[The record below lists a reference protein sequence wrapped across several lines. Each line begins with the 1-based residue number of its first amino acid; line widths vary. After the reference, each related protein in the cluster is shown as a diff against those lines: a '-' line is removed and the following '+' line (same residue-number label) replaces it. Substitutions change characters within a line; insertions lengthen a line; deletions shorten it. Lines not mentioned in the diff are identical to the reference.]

1 MNVRGSR
8 ANQTSLELSDHSS
21 ASPMPS
27 PSAAGSAVLG
37 HMSPHNFAAFAVGNR
52 RSHYSRPQAN
62 NVVFSAYAQH
72 FHAASGRA
80 GAKRIEMICHACGAA
95 APDDAK
101 FCNAC
106 GASLSAQPDDTPNAV
121 TTESPVVGDPIDDEQ
136 TGELRVPVDSA
147 TDELDELALTRLHDS
162 IQTEELKQ
170 TIQITTTDEPAFASQ
185 VVWADDERPF
195 DDTIDDMPASGIP
208 IDTAAATQVIPLDHE
223 PPTPSSGSAT
233 LAAAVVDHEPTGS
246 VSAQLTVTSF
256 IGIVAAVLTVIAL
269 TADILKISTTAG
281 AEFADVASAVGLK
294 TGVWHV
300 DNLGSNLIAVGLLG
314 AIGLAAGSVGSILNR
329 PWGPGLVG
337 GSGLSVLGTAAL
349 TIGLVEFPVGA
360 AQNFAASATGEFTI
374 EITRDLGYWA
384 LFAAGGVGLIA
395 FFASM
400 NDLLIDRRASLNPY
414 VHALGALIVVIAAI
428 APLVP
433 VVGSSW
439 SANWLLNS
447 NEGWPNELMIARL
460 VQLGAL
466 AVGGLIGF
474 LTVRPTGLALAFGAV
489 FPSAIATMSAWLG
502 LGMLSLAPG
511 YRNPGGTA
519 GSPTNLLVGASVGCV
534 LVLAVAIAM
543 AYDSH
548 QRS

>member
-1 MNVRGSR
+1 
-8 ANQTSLELSDHSS
+8 
-21 ASPMPS
+21 MPS
-27 PSAAGSAVLG
+27 PAVAGSAVHG
-37 HMSPHNFAAFAVGNR
+37 HMSPLNFDAFAVGNR
-52 RSHYSRPQAN
+52 RSQYSLPHAD

-72 FHAASGRA
+72 FQATSGRA
-80 GAKRIEMICHACGAA
+80 GAERNEMICPACDAA

-101 FCNAC
+101 FCNSC
-106 GASLSAQPDDTPNAV
+106 GGSLSAQPDDTPNAV
-121 TTESPVVGDPIDDEQ
+121 TTESPVVVEPIDDEQ
-136 TGELRVPVDSA
+136 TGELRVPDDST
-147 TDELDELALTRLHDS
+147 TDELDELALTRLNDS

-170 TIQITTTDEPAFASQ
+170 TIQITTTEEPAFASQ

-208 IDTAAATQVIPLDHE
+208 IDAAAATQVIPLDHE
-223 PPTPSSGSAT
+223 PPTPSSRSAT
-233 LAAAVVDHEPTGS
+233 LAAAVVRHEPTGS
-246 VSAQLTVTSF
+246 VSAQLVSAQLTVTSF

-337 GSGLSVLGTAAL
+337 GSGLSVLGTSAL

-360 AQNFAASATGEFTI
+360 AQNFTASATGEFTI

-400 NDLLIDRRASLNPY
+400 NDLLIDHRASLNPY
-414 VHALGALIVVIAAI
+414 VHALGALIVVITAM
-428 APLVP
+428 APLLP

-474 LTVRPTGLALAFGAV
+474 LTVRPTGLALAFGTV
-489 FPSAIATMSAWLG
+489 FPVVIATMSTWLG

-519 GSPTNLLVGASVGCV
+519 GSPTNLLVGASIACV
-534 LVLAVAIAM
+534 LVLAIAIAM
-543 AYDSH
+543 AFDSH

>member
-1 MNVRGSR
+1 MR
-8 ANQTSLELSDHSS
+8 
-21 ASPMPS
+21 
-27 PSAAGSAVLG
+27 
-37 HMSPHNFAAFAVGNR
+37 
-52 RSHYSRPQAN
+52 
-62 NVVFSAYAQH
+62 
-72 FHAASGRA
+72 
-80 GAKRIEMICHACGAA
+80 
-95 APDDAK
+95 
-101 FCNAC
+101 
-106 GASLSAQPDDTPNAV
+106 ASLSAQPDDTPNAV
-121 TTESPVVGDPIDDEQ
+121 TTESPVVDEPVDDEQ
-136 TGELRVPVDSA
+136 TGELRLPVDST
-147 TDELDELALTRLHDS
+147 TDELNELALTRLHDS

-170 TIQITTTDEPAFASQ
+170 TIQITTADEPAFASQ

-195 DDTIDDMPASGIP
+195 DDTIDDMPASGIS

-223 PPTPSSGSAT
+223 PPTPSSGSTT
-233 LAAAVVDHEPTGS
+233 LAAAVVDHEPAGS
-246 VSAQLTVTSF
+246 VTAQLTVTSF

-314 AIGLAAGSVGSILNR
+314 AIGLGAGSVGSILNR
-329 PWGPGLVG
+329 TWGPGLVG
-337 GSGLSVLGTAAL
+337 EADSRFSAPLHSRSVSSSFRLEPHGLLRVRLASSPSRSRE
-349 TIGLVEFPVGA
+349 ILV
-360 AQNFAASATGEFTI
+360 TG
-374 EITRDLGYWA
+374 R
-384 LFAAGGVGLIA
+384 FAAGGVGLIA

-414 VHALGALIVVIAAI
+414 VHALGALIVVITAA

-433 VVGSSW
+433 MVGSSW

-489 FPSAIATMSAWLG
+489 FPVVIATMSTWLG

-511 YRNPGGTA
+511 YRNPGGAA

>member
-1 MNVRGSR
+1 
-8 ANQTSLELSDHSS
+8 
-21 ASPMPS
+21 MPS
-27 PSAAGSAVLG
+27 PAAAASVVLG
-37 HMSPHNFAAFAVGNR
+37 HISPHNFAAFVVDNCQSR
-52 RSHYSRPQAN
+52 YSQSQAS
-62 NVVFSAYAQH
+62 NVVFSAYAQN
-72 FHAASGRA
+72 FEAASGRA
-80 GAKRIEMICHACGAA
+80 GAESSEMICPACGATP
-95 APDDAK
+95 PDDAK

-106 GASLSAQPDDTPNAV
+106 GGSLSAQPDDTPNAV
-121 TTESPVVGDPIDDEQ
+121 TTESPPVGEPIDDEQ
-136 TGELRVPVDSA
+136 TGELRGPVDST
-147 TDELDELALTRLHDS
+147 TDQLDEFALTRLHDS
-162 IQTEELKQ
+162 IQTEGLKQ
-170 TIQITTTDEPAFASQ
+170 TIQITTTEGPAFASQ

-208 IDTAAATQVIPLDHE
+208 IDTAAATQVIPVGHE
-223 PPTPSSGSAT
+223 PPTLSARSVT
-233 LAAAVVDHEPTGS
+233 LAAAVVDRGPTGS
-246 VSAQLTVTSF
+246 VSAQFTVTSF
-256 IGIVAAVLTVIAL
+256 IGIIATVLTVVAL

-349 TIGLVEFPVGA
+349 TIGLIEFPVGA
-360 AQNFAASATGEFTI
+360 ARSFAASATGEFTI
-374 EITRDLGYWA
+374 EITRDLGYWS

-400 NDLLIDRRASLNPY
+400 NDLLVDRQASLNPY
-414 VHALGALIVVIAAI
+414 VHALGALIVVVTAI

-433 VVGSSW
+433 TVGSSW

-489 FPSAIATMSAWLG
+489 FPMVIATMSTWLG

-519 GSPTNLLVGASVGCV
+519 GAPTNLLVGATVGCV
-534 LVLAVAIAM
+534 LVLAIAIAM
-543 AYDSH
+543 AWDSH